1 MELTDFQWQER
12 DGRFED
18 DAPFHEW
25 IYVHGSGRIL
35 GAIQGPTDKRGGFA
49 HNVVFMFMQ
58 QVTMTGGP
66 FLFLDFDSAKR
77 YIEAK
82 VSEYFQ
88 SVSPEGSVTLTP
100 AEVKP
105 DPMQQMLEALK
116 TMLLGL
122 SKSGPEIM
130 KTKNAA
136 LLNEH

>member
-18 DAPFHEW
+18 DTPFHEW

-49 HNVVFMFMQ
+49 HSVVFMFMQ
-58 QVTMTGGP
+58 QVTMMGGP

-88 SVSPEGSVTLTP
+88 SVSPEGSVTLVP
-100 AEVKP
+100 AVSQP
-105 DPMQQMLEALK
+105 DPIQQMVNALK
-116 TMLLGL
+116 TML
-122 SKSGPEIM
+122 PEIM
-130 KTKNAA
+130 KAKTAA
-136 LLNEH
+136 LLPAIHEVPDAQ